1 MAPVITLVVPSRLQ
15 HRARRSLSRPTAERP
30 RKTPAPVVCI
40 LTALAGRLQHQRVRE
55 QGGGHRRQARLWENI
70 SSHLAS
76 HAQPRGRVGRTR
88 HASCSQS
95 LLDSQFGL
103 RCGPS
108 PAARSPARAPAC
120 ARCGQ
125 ARAASSQGQPQATG
139 PTASL
144 GRWQSLLGRAG
155 PGRLALSPHGGAPLP
170 RGRGRYYYYR
180 GDIGEIW
187 ARHCRGVE
195 GGALEQRP
203 GQHHREVRARHPHSA
218 RLQRLAAF
226 PRVPP
231 ARLVGVRFGLGFCL
245 LQQCAS
251 LSANHSSGVPCGQTC
266 SDPGSNS
273 EAPRTLGQG

>member
-103 RCGPS
+103 RWAVPS
-108 PAARSPARAPAC
+108 SQEPRQSTGLRQMRPSTGCLEPGPAASHRPHGQPRAMAEPARA
-120 ARCGQ
+120 
-125 ARAASSQGQPQATG
+125 
-139 PTASL
+139 
-144 GRWQSLLGRAG
+144 GRA
-155 PGRLALSPHGGAPLP
+155 
-170 RGRGRYYYYR
+170 
-180 GDIGEIW
+180 W
-187 ARHCRGVE
+187 AACSFATRR
-195 GGALEQRP
+195 
-203 GQHHREVRARHPHSA
+203 RAI
-218 RLQRLAAF
+218 AA
-226 PRVPP
+226 
-231 ARLVGVRFGLGFCL
+231 G
-245 LQQCAS
+245 
-251 LSANHSSGVPCGQTC
+251 
-266 SDPGSNS
+266 
-273 EAPRTLGQG
+273 

>member
-30 RKTPAPVVCI
+30 RKTAAPVVCI

-103 RCGPS
+103 RWAVPS
-108 PAARSPARAPAC
+108 SQEPRQSTGLRQMRPSRGCPEPRPAARR
-120 ARCGQ
+120 G
-125 ARAASSQGQPQATG
+125 G

-144 GRWQSLLGRAG
+144 GRWRSLLGRAG
-155 PGRLALSPHGGAPLP
+155 PGRLALSPHGGAPWP
-170 RGRGRYYYYR
+170 RGRGRRPRAAAAPASPR
-180 GDIGEIW
+180 G
-187 ARHCRGVE
+187 AR
-195 GGALEQRP
+195 APSPQRP
-203 GQHHREVRARHPHSA
+203 PPASRGIRACRRPDWWAQPRYHPRYQRAWSARARRP
-218 RLQRLAAF
+218 AAS
-226 PRVPP
+226 P
-231 ARLVGVRFGLGFCL
+231 
-245 LQQCAS
+245 
-251 LSANHSSGVPCGQTC
+251 
-266 SDPGSNS
+266 
-273 EAPRTLGQG
+273 